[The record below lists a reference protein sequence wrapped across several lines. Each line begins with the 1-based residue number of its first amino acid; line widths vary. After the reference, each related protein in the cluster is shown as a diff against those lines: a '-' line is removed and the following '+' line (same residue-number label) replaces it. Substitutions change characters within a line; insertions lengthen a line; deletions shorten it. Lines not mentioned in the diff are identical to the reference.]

1 MSNSTDLRE
10 VQRAVWS
17 TAEEHGW
24 HEEIDSIP
32 VKLLMIHSEVSEA
45 LEEYRNTPPEC
56 EVSYLY
62 YRVDSDKPEGF
73 GVELADIV
81 IRVLDLAE
89 MLDIDLTGIILTKM
103 EYNKSRPYRHGG
115 KRV

>member
-1 MSNSTDLRE
+1 MDKSTDLRDI
-10 VQRAVWS
+10 QRIVWR

-24 HEEIDSIP
+24 HKDDDNIP
-32 VKLLMIHSEVSEA
+32 VKLVMIHSEVSEA

-56 EVSYLY
+56 EVSHLY
-62 YRVDSDKPEGF
+62 YKGSSDKPEGF

-81 IRVLDLAE
+81 IRVLELAE
-89 MLDIDLTGIILTKM
+89 MVGADLTDLILTKM
-103 EYNKSRPYRHGG
+103 EYNESRPYRHGG

>member
-1 MSNSTDLRE
+1 MSNSTDLRDI
-10 VQRAVWS
+10 QKAVWR

-24 HEEIDSIP
+24 HKDDDNIP
-32 VKLLMIHSEVSEA
+32 VKLVMIHSEVSEA
-45 LEEYRNTPPEC
+45 LEEYRNTPPES
-56 EVSYLY
+56 EVSDLY
-62 YRVDSDKPEGF
+62 YNGLSDKPEGF
-73 GVELADIV
+73 GVELADVV

-103 EYNKSRPYRHGG
+103 KYNESRPYRHGG

>member
-1 MSNSTDLRE
+1 MSNSTDLRNI
-10 VQRAVWS
+10 QKAVWR

-24 HEEIDSIP
+24 HEK
-32 VKLLMIHSEVSEA
+32 V
-45 LEEYRNTPPEC
+45 
-56 EVSYLY
+56 
-62 YRVDSDKPEGF
+62 
-73 GVELADIV
+73 GVELADVV

-103 EYNKSRPYRHGG
+103 KYNESRPYRHGN

>member
-1 MSNSTDLRE
+1 MINSTDLRDI
-10 VQRAVWS
+10 QKAVWR
-17 TAEEHGW
+17 TAEEHDW
-24 HEEIDSIP
+24 HKDDDNIP
-32 VKLLMIHSEVSEA
+32 VKLVMIHSEVSEA

-62 YRVDSDKPEGF
+62 YSADSDKPQGF

-89 MLDIDLTGIILTKM
+89 MLGMDLTDLILTKM
-103 EYNKSRPYRHGG
+103 EYNRSRPYRHGG

>member
-1 MSNSTDLRE
+1 MSNITDLRE
-10 VQRAVWS
+10 IQRTIWS

-24 HEEIDSIP
+24 HGEDDTVP
-32 VKLLMIHSEVSEA
+32 VKLVMIHSEVSEA
-45 LEEYRNTPPEC
+45 LEEYRNAE
-56 EVSYLY
+56 EGDDLAAVY
-62 YRVDSDKPEGF
+62 YTASSKKPEGF

-89 MLDIDLTGIILTKM
+89 MVGADLTDLILAKM
-103 EYNKSRPYRHGG
+103 EYNESRPYRHGG

>member
-1 MSNSTDLRE
+1 MSNSTDLRDI
-10 VQRAVWS
+10 QKAVWR

-24 HEEIDSIP
+24 HGENDSIP
-32 VKLLMIHSEVSEA
+32 VKLVMIHSEVSEA
-45 LEEYRNTPPEC
+45 LEEYRNTPPES
-56 EVSYLY
+56 EVSDLY
-62 YRVDSDKPEGF
+62 YNGFSDKPEGF

-89 MLDIDLTGIILTKM
+89 MLGMDLTDLILAKM
-103 EYNKSRPYRHGG
+103 EYNESRPYRHGN

>member
-1 MSNSTDLRE
+1 MNKSTDLRDI
-10 VQRAVWS
+10 QRTIWRI
-17 TAEEHGW
+17 AEEHGW
-24 HEEIDSIP
+24 HGDGDNIP
-32 VKLLMIHSEVSEA
+32 VKLVMIHSEVSEA

-56 EVSYLY
+56 EVSDLY
-62 YRVDSDKPEGF
+62 YNAISYKPEGF

-89 MLDIDLTGIILTKM
+89 MMGMDLTEIILTKM
-103 EYNKSRPYRHGG
+103 KYNESRPYRHGG

>member
-1 MSNSTDLRE
+1 MSNSTDLRDI
-10 VQRAVWS
+10 QKAVWR

-24 HEEIDSIP
+24 HGENDSIP
-32 VKLLMIHSEVSEA
+32 VKLVMIHSEVSEA
-45 LEEYRNTPPEC
+45 LEEYRNTSPES
-56 EVSYLY
+56 EVSDLY
-62 YRVDSDKPEGF
+62 YNGFSDKPEGF

-89 MLDIDLTGIILTKM
+89 MLGMDLTDLILTKM
-103 EYNKSRPYRHGG
+103 KYNESRPYRHGG

>member
-1 MSNSTDLRE
+1 MSNSTDLRDI
-10 VQRAVWS
+10 QKAVWR

-24 HEEIDSIP
+24 HKENDSIP
-32 VKLLMIHSEVSEA
+32 VKLVMIHSEVSEA

-56 EVSYLY
+56 EVSHLY
-62 YRVDSDKPEGF
+62 YKDSSAKPEGF

-89 MLDIDLTGIILTKM
+89 MVGADLTDLILTKM
-103 EYNKSRPYRHGG
+103 EYNESRPYRHGG

>member
-1 MSNSTDLRE
+1 MSNSTDLRDI
-10 VQRAVWS
+10 QKAVWR

-24 HEEIDSIP
+24 HGENDTIP

-45 LEEYRNTPPEC
+45 LEEYRNTPPES

-62 YRVDSDKPEGF
+62 YSVDSDKPEGF
-73 GVELADIV
+73 GIELADIV

-89 MLDIDLTGIILTKM
+89 MLGIDLTDLILTKM
-103 EYNKSRPYRHGG
+103 EYNKSRPYRHGN

>member
-1 MSNSTDLRE
+1 MNNSTDLRDI
-10 VQRAVWS
+10 QKAVWR

-24 HEEIDSIP
+24 HKDDDNIP
-32 VKLLMIHSEVSEA
+32 VKLVMIHSEVSEA

-56 EVSYLY
+56 KVSYLY
-62 YRVDSDKPEGF
+62 YNVDSDKPEGF
-73 GVELADIV
+73 GIELADVV

-89 MLDIDLTGIILTKM
+89 MLGIDLTNLILTKM
-103 EYNKSRPYRHGG
+103 EYNKSRPYRHGN

>member
-1 MSNSTDLRE
+1 MSNSTDLRDI
-10 VQRAVWS
+10 QKAVWR

-24 HEEIDSIP
+24 HNENDSIP
-32 VKLLMIHSEVSEA
+32 VKLVMIHSEVSEA

-56 EVSYLY
+56 EVSHLY
-62 YRVDSDKPEGF
+62 YKGSSDKPEGF

-89 MLDIDLTGIILTKM
+89 MVGADLTDLILTKM
-103 EYNKSRPYRHGG
+103 EYNESRPYRHGG

>member
-1 MSNSTDLRE
+1 MSNSTDLRDI
-10 VQRAVWS
+10 QKAVWR

-24 HEEIDSIP
+24 HGDNDSVP
-32 VKLLMIHSEVSEA
+32 VKLVMIHSEVSEA

-56 EVSYLY
+56 EISDLY
-62 YRVDSDKPEGF
+62 YSVDSDKPEGF
-73 GVELADIV
+73 GIELADIV

-89 MLDIDLTGIILTKM
+89 MLGMDLTDLILTKM
-103 EYNKSRPYRHGG
+103 EYNESRPYRHGG

>member
-1 MSNSTDLRE
+1 MSNSTDLRNI
-10 VQRAVWS
+10 QKAVWR

-24 HEEIDSIP
+24 HKEIDSIP
-32 VKLLMIHSEVSEA
+32 VKLVMIHSEVSEA

-56 EVSYLY
+56 EVSPIY
-62 YRVDSDKPEGF
+62 YNEGSEKPEGF
-73 GVELADIV
+73 GVELADVV

-89 MLDIDLTGIILTKM
+89 MLGMDLTDLILTKM
-103 EYNKSRPYRHGG
+103 EYNESRPYRHGG

>member
-1 MSNSTDLRE
+1 MDKSTDLRDI
-10 VQRAVWS
+10 QRAVWR

-24 HEEIDSIP
+24 HKDNDNIP
-32 VKLLMIHSEVSEA
+32 VKLVMIHSEVSEA

-56 EVSYLY
+56 EVSDLY
-62 YRVDSDKPEGF
+62 YNALSDKPEGF
-73 GVELADIV
+73 GVELADVV

-89 MLDIDLTGIILTKM
+89 MMGMDLTEIILTKM
-103 EYNKSRPYRHGG
+103 EYNESRPYRHGG